1 MKNYLYL
8 FLLFTFVNLLNS
20 CPTYPLPIK
29 IDQNDPL
36 LLKAYN
42 DIDLY
47 IQTKMKADGV
57 KSFVATIV
65 YMDEVVFSKAYGK
78 FNYLDINSPNL
89 TLDHNFRISSVTKV
103 FTSLMMFKLRDQGI
117 INSLDDDIRDYFP
130 EFKIKSIFKKKEEKV
145 ITFRQLASHQSG
157 LPRETPCHRNEFGT
171 SNCTEKIILSKLSKQ
186 FLISKPTTLSHYS
199 NLGFSLLGRVL
210 GESLRMKRMKEQEPY
225 EYWIENNIFKPLG
238 MNNTTFN
245 YDDIINNTAPG
256 LVNNNNGKYTI
267 PPMTKSGWNSPGG
280 GIFSTA
286 RDMGK
291 LLIHLLGMNNNLQD
305 KTSPSYLKESTLNEL
320 FSPSNLLSDGSA
332 SYGMPFLHSY
342 STKNSLWILS
352 KNGDLQGYASNIAFV
367 KPYKLGLFFSS
378 LTSVSSIDVYTNDV
392 IDILI
397 PVYKK
402 LLEQAAINSVINST
416 TTSSN
421 STTTNSTME
430 SVDHSKIPHSLL
442 VGIYTNNYGN
452 KFLILNQTTYGDY
465 LNRLLVSYNGASLV
479 LNTFELDNEY
489 PYIKRISFYNE
500 SIPTCRTIASG
511 SNDELIYFTFK
522 DINGTIIDFKN
533 NQNIDI
539 NNLFVY
545 SVQIMGSL
553 LFK

>member
-1 MKNYLYL
+1 
-8 FLLFTFVNLLNS
+8 
-20 CPTYPLPIK
+20 
-29 IDQNDPL
+29 
-36 LLKAYN
+36 
-42 DIDLY
+42 
-47 IQTKMKADGV
+47 MKADGV

-65 YMDEVVFSKAYGK
+65 YMDKVVFSKAYGK

-89 TLDHNFRISSVTKV
+89 TLDHNFRISSVSKV

-117 INSLDDDIRDYFP
+117 INSLDDDILDYFP
-130 EFKIKSIFKKKEEKV
+130 KFKIKSIFKKKEEKV

-199 NLGFSLLGRVL
+199 NLGYSLLGRTL

-225 EYWIENNIFKPLG
+225 EYWVTNNIFKSLG

-245 YDDIINNTAPG
+245 YEDIINNTAPG
-256 LVNNNNGKYTI
+256 LVNNNNGKYSI
-267 PPMTKSGWNSPGG
+267 PSMTKSGWNSPGG
-280 GIFSTA
+280 GVFSTA

-291 LLIHLLGMNNNLQD
+291 LLIHLLGMNNDLLD
-305 KTSPSYLKESTLNEL
+305 KRSPSYLKESTLNEL
-320 FSPSNLLSDGSA
+320 FFTN
-332 SYGMPFLHSY
+332 
-342 STKNSLWILS
+342 TNNSLWILS
-352 KNGDLQGYASNIAFV
+352 KNGDLQGYVSNIAFV

-378 LTSVSSIDVYTNDV
+378 LTSVSSSDVYTNAV

-416 TTSSN
+416 TTTTTTSSN

-430 SVDHSKIPHSLL
+430 SIFNSKIPHSLL
-442 VGIYTNNYGN
+442 IGIYTN
-452 KFLILNQTTYGDY
+452 DY
-465 LNRLLVSYNGASLV
+465 V
-479 LNTFELDNEY
+479 LNKFELDNEY

-522 DINGTIIDFKN
+522 DTNGTIIDFNNNN